1 MLKKRDIGINPHTAN
16 NGSGDQFLTGLI
28 LLHGFCA
35 VGINPLIGI
44 IGLGVSPDAKKKRHR
59 DQSLCSK

>member
-44 IGLGVSPDAKKKRHR
+44 IGLGE
-59 DQSLCSK
+59 